1 MNRKLIR
8 KWKKFKDKFEKLHPL
23 VILGVVGGI
32 IGLICIIIGVN
43 SVIKLNKYNDL
54 VSKVEDATKEYVQN
68 FYPSIDTGAYIMLTL
83 NDLVGEKYIATL
95 ESPYGGV
102 CNVDSNIQVEQT
114 ATKQNI
120 IVDLEC
126 GSKTSN
132 NIENPIILLKDGQFN
147 SNMWSNQDVR
157 IQITGVDEVMY
168 TLYSNSEIVEYN
180 ANALNNEII
189 VSEEGLSYILIKTFI
204 DSTLDK
210 TFYTPIYKIDK
221 ELPVIDLV
229 EETILVDQ
237 GTIYETT
244 PCVANDNLTSSESI
258 ACNIMG
264 IVNTEV
270 VDSYPL
276 EYTAVDLAGNVST
289 KNITVVV
296 KSPYLKDVLTTKNYS
311 GLALDNYVSFNNATW
326 RIMGHNGTNVK
337 IVGPELTNRVY
348 DASYSTIYEE
358 YNTWLSDSR
367 RYNSNAS
374 SLQRYL
380 SSTYYD
386 SLTTRAKDMIDTTI
400 FEDTIISVPSLS
412 DWEICAGLNV
422 TDSNWT
428 ETYTTGTFM
437 TTNCY
442 LKQSDSHT
450 YWTNTAYPNTD
461 DRVWKI
467 DRTGSAGNNTVTN
480 SFHILPVVY
489 LQDNVVVLGG
499 SGIETDP
506 YIIGQ

>member
-1 MNRKLIR
+1 MNRKLMR
-8 KWKKFKDKFEKLHPL
+8 KWKKFKDKTEKLHPL
-23 VILGVVGGI
+23 VILGIIGGI
-32 IGLICIIIGVN
+32 VGLFMIIVGVN
-43 SVIKLNKYNDL
+43 SIIKLNKYNDL
-54 VSKVEDATKEYVQN
+54 IKKVEDATEQYVQN
-68 FYPSIDTGAYIMLTL
+68 FYPTIEVGASIMLTL

-95 ESPYGGV
+95 DSPYGGS
-102 CNVDSNIQVEQT
+102 CNLNSNIEVEQT
-114 ATKQNI
+114 ATKQKI

-126 GSKTSN
+126 GSKSSN
-132 NIENPIILLKDGQFN
+132 DIDNPIVLVKDGQFN

-157 IQITGVDEVMY
+157 IQIADADEVIY
-168 TLYSNSEIVEYN
+168 TVFTNNEMVVSNEV
-180 ANALNNEII
+180 ALNNEMI
-189 VSEEGLSYILIKTFI
+189 VSEQGISYMLIKMYK
-204 DSTLDK
+204 DSQLEK
-210 TFYTPIYKIDK
+210 TFYTPMYKIDK
-221 ELPVIDLV
+221 ELPIIDLV

-237 GTIYETT
+237 GTIYETI
-244 PCVANDNLTSSESI
+244 PCVASDNLTSSDSI

-296 KSPYLKDVLTTKNYS
+296 KSPFLKDVLTTKNYS
-311 GLALDNYVSFNNATW
+311 GLPLNNYVSFNNSVW

-348 DASYSTIYEE
+348 DASYSSVYEE

-380 SSTYYD
+380 STTYYN

-400 FEDTIISVPSLS
+400 FEDTIVSIPSLS

-428 ETYTTGTFM
+428 ESYTTGTFM

-450 YWTNTAYPNTD
+450 YWTNNAYPNTD

-467 DRTGSAGNNTVTN
+467 DRTGSAGNNTITN
-480 SFHILPVVY
+480 SFHVLPVVY
-489 LQDNVVVLGG
+489 LQNNVVVLGG
-499 SGIETDP
+499 SGTESDP